1 MNENQETQ
9 AMRLSTTPMNLNN
22 RMNEKSRKTY
32 RSISDESIQKCT
44 SLSRNG
50 MYMRNRPNAMTRNP
64 KEQIIELSKLM
75 CGNPRIS
82 TLTNGSTSKKRH
94 DVVNGRNSI

>member
-1 MNENQETQ
+1 
-9 AMRLSTTPMNLNN
+9 
-22 RMNEKSRKTY
+22 
-32 RSISDESIQKCT
+32 
-44 SLSRNG
+44 